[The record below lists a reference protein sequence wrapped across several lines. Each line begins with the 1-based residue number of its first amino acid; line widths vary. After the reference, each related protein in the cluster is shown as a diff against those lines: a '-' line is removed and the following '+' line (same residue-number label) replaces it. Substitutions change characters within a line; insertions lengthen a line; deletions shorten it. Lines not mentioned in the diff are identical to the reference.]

1 MVLVA
6 GIGVGL
12 LVLIVIWTLT
22 AVAVF
27 VLAAIPKAR
36 YGIPAVLAVSVLISL
51 VLILYPRESSS
62 VNTAVQ
68 DVDEIFFGRLTLL
81 VILGG
86 FIVAGFAVVFK
97 FHISEPITAGSKKA
111 RYVTA

>member
-36 YGIPAVLAVSVLISL
+36 SVPAIKCPYSRFIVLLCTCFRYGIPAVLAVSVLISL

-68 DVDEIFFGRLTLL
+68 VNKGES
-81 VILGG
+81 ILG
-86 FIVAGFAVVFK
+86 FNSIYCAPQRK
-97 FHISEPITAGSKKA
+97 YT
-111 RYVTA
+111 

>member
-68 DVDEIFFGRLTLL
+68 VNKGES
-81 VILGG
+81 ILG
-86 FIVAGFAVVFK
+86 FNSIYCAPQRK
-97 FHISEPITAGSKKA
+97 YT
-111 RYVTA
+111 